1 MPHRIGIAKQT
12 LMRISGIDHVVL
24 KVADLDRSITFYCGV
39 LGCTLDW
46 RRDDI
51 GLAHL
56 RVGTAFIDLLASAP
70 LPPNSLPNMD
80 HLCLTVPD
88 FDAEQVRQHLLGQG
102 VAVEPPAKRY
112 GASGWG
118 LSLYLTDPDGNGLE
132 LRG

>member
-1 MPHRIGIAKQT
+1 
-12 LMRISGIDHVVL
+12 MRISGIDHVVI
-24 KVADLDRSITFYCGV
+24 KVADLDRSIGFYCDV

-46 RRDDI
+46 RRNEI

-56 RVGTAFIDLLASAP
+56 RVGTAFIDLLIGAP
-70 LPPNSLPNMD
+70 LPKDAVRNMD

-88 FDAEQVRQHLLGQG
+88 FDAEQVRQHLQDHG
-102 VAVEPPAKRY
+102 VAVGPAAERY

-118 LSLYLTDPDGNGLE
+118 LSLYVSDPDGNGLE